1 MATSKS
7 KIAGKTVRLVS
18 GGKPVTKDQVQ
29 NAFEQI
35 YRLNGCLGCGLLG
48 IDVIVHG
55 SDRPYAPPPAAMLGE
70 AAAHALLT
78 TNPIRLLDGQKG
90 GAR

>member
-18 GGKPVTKDQVQ
+18 GGKPVTKEQVQ
-29 NAFEQI
+29 GAFEQI

-55 SDRPYAPPPAAMLGE
+55 GDPDPLLGGVE
-70 AAAHALLT
+70 GFNAI
-78 TNPIRLLDGQKG
+78 IR
-90 GAR
+90 

>member
-1 MATSKS
+1 MATSRS

-18 GGKPVTKDQVQ
+18 GGGKGVTKDQVL

-48 IDVIVHG
+48 IDVIIHG
-55 SDRPYAPPPAAMLGE
+55 GDPDPLIGNAEGFGSA
-70 AAAHALLT
+70 T
-78 TNPIRLLDGQKG
+78 IR
-90 GAR
+90 

>member
-7 KIAGKTVRLVS
+7 KIAGRTVRLVS
-18 GGKPVTKDQVQ
+18 GGRGVTKDQVQ

-55 SDRPYAPPPAAMLGE
+55 GDPEPL
-70 AAAHALLT
+70 
-78 TNPIRLLDGQKG
+78 IG
-90 GAR
+90 GAEGFGGAIIR